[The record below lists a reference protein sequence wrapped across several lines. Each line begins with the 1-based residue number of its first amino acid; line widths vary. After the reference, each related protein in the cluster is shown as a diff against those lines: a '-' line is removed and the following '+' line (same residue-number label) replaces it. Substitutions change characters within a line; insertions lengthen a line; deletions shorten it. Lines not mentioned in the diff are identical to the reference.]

1 MLPKTKMVKQAI
13 ERLYDGECT
22 IVEHKPF
29 KDMNRTTSFRDV
41 ILYEKEP
48 CRLSFQSL
56 DTTQKDN
63 GAAEIKQVIKLFIA
77 PDINIPAGCKI
88 TVTQNGVT
96 ADYKSSGVPAVY
108 TNHQEIILELF
119 ERWA

>member
-1 MLPKTKMVKQAI
+1 MLPKTKMVRRAI
-13 ERLYDGECT
+13 ESLYDGECT

-29 KDMNRTTSFRDV
+29 TDMNRKTSFRDV

-56 DTTQKDN
+56 DTTQKNN
-63 GAAEIKQVIKLFIA
+63 GAAEIKQIIKLFIA

-88 TVTQNGVT
+88 TVTQNDVT
-96 ADYKSSGVPAVY
+96 ADYKSSGEPARY
-108 TNHQEIILELF
+108 ETHQEIMLEPF
-119 ERWA
+119 ERWS